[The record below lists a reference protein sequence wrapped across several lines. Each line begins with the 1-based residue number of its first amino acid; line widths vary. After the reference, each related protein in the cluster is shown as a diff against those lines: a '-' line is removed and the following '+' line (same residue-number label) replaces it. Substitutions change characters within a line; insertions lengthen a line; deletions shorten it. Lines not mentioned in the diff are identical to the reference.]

1 MKIDE
6 ARVLRDALNAGIEHA
21 EAAGSTEVDVAG
33 TLDASLS
40 TAIAE
45 LQAAIDA
52 SKAG

>member
-1 MKIDE
+1 MNIDE
-6 ARVLRDALNAGIEHA
+6 ARVLRDALTFGIEQA
-21 EAAGSTEVDVAG
+21 EAAGSTDVDVAG

-52 SKAG
+52 KSAG